1 MTNRTLRIFGLI
13 ACSAGWLAA
22 QSDNAQSGITG
33 PVTGYVFDGSARGLR
48 PILGVPGASLFGSPV
63 SLGFDATAAYVAPR
77 QDAAFVVASDG
88 SFHFFRLDAGT
99 ATEQSVDNL
108 PGAPDRLVFSP
119 AGTAAAIYIGG
130 SIAVLKGLPDS
141 PSVAGGIDLPSGAAF
156 DNLALSDDGSVL
168 LVSASNAV
176 RLYGSLAD
184 MGKLMDT
191 AGSALLAFAAG
202 GHDAAVAD
210 PAGAGV
216 VLFHD
221 LTGSGSPQALAPS
234 DNTISAASALAFSAD
249 GKNLLLAS
257 STGQTVTAFDLSAGA
272 RNAIACDCAPK
283 SLARMGNLFRL
294 NDLGADPV
302 WLLDTR
308 SSNPQILFVPALS
321 Q

>member
-1 MTNRTLRIFGLI
+1 MTIMTNRPFRYFGLI
-13 ACSAGWLAA
+13 ALSAGCLAA
-22 QSDNAQSGITG
+22 QSAVQG
-33 PVTGYVFDGSARGLR
+33 PVAGYVFDGSARGLR
-48 PILGVPGASLFGSPV
+48 PILGLPGASLFGSPV
-63 SLGFDATAAYVAPR
+63 SLGFDVSSAYVAPR
-77 QDAAFVVASDG
+77 QDTAFVVASDG

-99 ATEQSVDNL
+99 ATEHAVDNL

-119 AGTAAAIYIGG
+119 TGTAAAIFKGG
-130 SIAVLKGLPDS
+130 SIAVLKGLPDA
-141 PSVAGGIDLPSGAAF
+141 PAVAGGVDLPAGAAF
-156 DNLALSDDGSVL
+156 DTLAVSDDGSAL

-176 RLYGSLAD
+176 RLYGSFAD

-202 GHDAAVAD
+202 GHDAAMVD

-221 LTGSGSPQALAPS
+221 LTGANASQALAPS
-234 DNTISAASALAFSAD
+234 DNTISASSALAFSAD
-249 GKNLLLAS
+249 GNSLLLAS
-257 STGQTVTAFDLSAGA
+257 STGQTITAFDLSAGG
-272 RNAIACDCAPK
+272 RNSIACNCAPNA
-283 SLARMGNLFRL
+283 LTRMGNLFRL
-294 NDLGADPV
+294 NDLGGDPV